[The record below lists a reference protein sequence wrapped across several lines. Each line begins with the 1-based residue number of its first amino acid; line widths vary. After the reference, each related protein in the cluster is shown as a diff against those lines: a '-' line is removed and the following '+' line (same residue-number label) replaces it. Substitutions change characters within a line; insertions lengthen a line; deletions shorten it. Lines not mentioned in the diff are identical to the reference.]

1 MLTKQQIELVKAT
14 VPVLREHG
22 VALTSHFYKRMLS
35 HNPELMQVF
44 NMGHQRAGFQQQAL
58 AGAVLAYAENIENLP
73 ALLGAVA
80 HIANKHVSVGIRA
93 EHYPI
98 VGKHLIASIKEVLG
112 DAATPELIDAWTAA
126 YMQLADVLIG
136 AEKAIYDK
144 NAVAEGG
151 WTGWRFFKVAEK
163 SKQTDNVTSFKLVP
177 VDNGKMPEVKA
188 GQYIS
193 VRVFVKGQDLI
204 QPRQYTVVKA
214 DATSLTIAVKKVE
227 AVEKSPAGMV
237 SNTLHN
243 DINEGDVVEVSFPVG
258 EFNLPEGNGELCLL
272 SAGIGITPLFAMLKE
287 AVQKDPTRKISFVHV
302 CKNKDAIPFREE
314 LALVVKEG
322 NVSFEVFETS
332 EHGRPSED
340 FFKSLVSQGA
350 DYCICGPVPFMK
362 LAASE
367 LVKNGVAENK
377 IHAEKFG
384 TGAI

>member
-73 ALLGAVA
+73 VLLGAVA

-302 CKNKDAIPFREE
+302 CKNKEAIPFREE